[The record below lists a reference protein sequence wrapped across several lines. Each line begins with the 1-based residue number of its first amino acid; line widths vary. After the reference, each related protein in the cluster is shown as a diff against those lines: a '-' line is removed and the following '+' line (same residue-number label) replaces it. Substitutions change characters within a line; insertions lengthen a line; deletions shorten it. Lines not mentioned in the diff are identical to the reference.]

1 MKNHIEHPHWAVS
14 CLPLVFLA
22 ALLVV
27 VIHFFGSDSLE
38 GGSQVALLLS
48 AGLAIAIGIF
58 GYGQSWKSFEKSIDD
73 CFSSVATSILILLLI
88 GAVAGSWM
96 ISGIVPTLVC
106 YGLQIISPRIF
117 LFASCAIAAAV
128 ALMTGSSWTTIATV
142 GVALMA
148 IGTALGFSPGWTAG
162 AIISGAYFGDKVSP
176 LSDTTVLAS
185 SSSGTDLFTHIRYMM
200 FTTVPSISVAL
211 VVFLV
216 ASLMHNPDAVPSTA
230 EYSDALRSTFRIS
243 PLLLIVPIFTFF
255 LIIKKVPAILTLMVS
270 AFVAGLAALLFQP
283 GIVASIGGSD
293 VISTG
298 ACIKGMMMSW
308 FAGTSVDTGSELV
321 NTLTATRG
329 MGGMLNTVFLIICA
343 VTFGAA
349 MTGSGMFQGITEALT
364 RHIRRRVPSVAA
376 TVTTG
381 IVSNVIT
388 ADQYL
393 SIILSASLFKDLYR
407 KNSLESRLLSRS
419 VEDSATVC
427 SVLIPWNSCG
437 MTQATVLGVATVV
450 YFPYCIFNIVSRL
463 VVAAL
468 RIRTRLRTALRALR
482 TALCSACHI
491 F

>member
-128 ALMTGSSWTTIATV
+128 ALMTGSSWTTIATI

-200 FTTVPSISVAL
+200 FTTVPSISIAL

-321 NTLTATRG
+321 NALTATRG

-450 YFPYCIFNIVSRL
+450 YFPYCIFNIVSPL
-463 VVAAL
+463 MSILVAAIGS
-468 RIRTRLRTALRALR
+468 RKKPQV
-482 TALCSACHI
+482 SKSV
-491 F
+491 

>member
-216 ASLMHNPDAVPSTA
+216 ASLMHNPEAVPSTA

-450 YFPYCIFNIVSRL
+450 YFPYCIFNIVSPL
-463 VVAAL
+463 MSILVAAIGS
-468 RIRTRLRTALRALR
+468 RKKPQV
-482 TALCSACHI
+482 SKSV
-491 F
+491 

>member
-148 IGTALGFSPGWTAG
+148 IGTALGFSPGSTAG

-200 FTTVPSISVAL
+200 FTTVPSISIAL

-450 YFPYCIFNIVSRL
+450 YFPYCIFNIVSPL
-463 VVAAL
+463 MSILVAAIGS
-468 RIRTRLRTALRALR
+468 RKKPQV
-482 TALCSACHI
+482 SKSV
-491 F
+491 

>member
-128 ALMTGSSWTTIATV
+128 ALMTGSSWTTIATI

-450 YFPYCIFNIVSRL
+450 YFPYCIFNIVSPL
-463 VVAAL
+463 MSILVAAIGS
-468 RIRTRLRTALRALR
+468 RKKPQV
-482 TALCSACHI
+482 SKSV
-491 F
+491 

>member
-128 ALMTGSSWTTIATV
+128 ALMTGSSWTTIATI

-200 FTTVPSISVAL
+200 FTTVPSISIAL

-450 YFPYCIFNIVSRL
+450 YFPYCIFNIVSPQMSIL
-463 VVAAL
+463 VAAIGS
-468 RIRTRLRTALRALR
+468 RKKPQV
-482 TALCSACHI
+482 SKSV
-491 F
+491 

>member
-22 ALLVV
+22 VLLVV

-270 AFVAGLAALLFQP
+270 AFVAGLTALLFQP

-450 YFPYCIFNIVSRL
+450 YFPYCIFNIVSPL
-463 VVAAL
+463 MSILVAAIGS
-468 RIRTRLRTALRALR
+468 RKKPQV
-482 TALCSACHI
+482 SKSV
-491 F
+491 

>member
-96 ISGIVPTLVC
+96 ISGIVSTLVC

-450 YFPYCIFNIVSRL
+450 YFPYCIFNIVSPL
-463 VVAAL
+463 MSILVAAIGS
-468 RIRTRLRTALRALR
+468 RKKPQV
-482 TALCSACHI
+482 SKSV
-491 F
+491 

>member
-48 AGLAIAIGIF
+48 AGLAITIGIF

-450 YFPYCIFNIVSRL
+450 YFPYCIFNIVSPL
-463 VVAAL
+463 MSILVAAIGS
-468 RIRTRLRTALRALR
+468 RKKPQV
-482 TALCSACHI
+482 SKSV
-491 F
+491 

>member
-58 GYGQSWKSFEKSIDD
+58 GYGQSWKSFKKSIDD

-450 YFPYCIFNIVSRL
+450 YFPYCIFNIVSPL
-463 VVAAL
+463 MSILVAAIGS
-468 RIRTRLRTALRALR
+468 RKKPQV
-482 TALCSACHI
+482 SKSV
-491 F
+491 

>member
-450 YFPYCIFNIVSRL
+450 YFPYCIFNLVSPL
-463 VVAAL
+463 MSILVAAL
-468 RIRTRLRTALRALR
+468 GSRKKPQV
-482 TALCSACHI
+482 SKSV
-491 F
+491 

>member
-128 ALMTGSSWTTIATV
+128 ALMTGSSWTTIATI

-308 FAGTSVDTGSELV
+308 FAG
-321 NTLTATRG
+321 

-349 MTGSGMFQGITEALT
+349 MTGSGMFQGITEART

-450 YFPYCIFNIVSRL
+450 YFPYCIFNIVSPL
-463 VVAAL
+463 MSILVAAIGS
-468 RIRTRLRTALRALR
+468 RKKPQV
-482 TALCSACHI
+482 SKSV
-491 F
+491 

>member
-211 VVFLV
+211 VVFLI

-308 FAGTSVDTGSELV
+308 FAGTSVDTGPELV

-450 YFPYCIFNIVSRL
+450 YFPYCIFNIVSPL
-463 VVAAL
+463 MSILVAAIGS
-468 RIRTRLRTALRALR
+468 RKKPQV
-482 TALCSACHI
+482 SKSV
-491 F
+491 

>member
-22 ALLVV
+22 VLLVV

-450 YFPYCIFNIVSRL
+450 YFPYCIFNIVSPL
-463 VVAAL
+463 MSILVAAIGS
-468 RIRTRLRTALRALR
+468 RKKPQV
-482 TALCSACHI
+482 SKSV
-491 F
+491 

>member
-48 AGLAIAIGIF
+48 AGFAITIGIF

-450 YFPYCIFNIVSRL
+450 YFPYCIFNIVSPL
-463 VVAAL
+463 MSILVAAIGS
-468 RIRTRLRTALRALR
+468 RKKPQVSKSI
-482 TALCSACHI
+482 
-491 F
+491 

>member
-58 GYGQSWKSFEKSIDD
+58 GFGQSWKSFEKSIDD

-270 AFVAGLAALLFQP
+270 AFVAGLSALLFQP

-450 YFPYCIFNIVSRL
+450 YFPYCIFNIVSPL
-463 VVAAL
+463 MSILVAAIGS
-468 RIRTRLRTALRALR
+468 RKKPQV
-482 TALCSACHI
+482 SKSV
-491 F
+491 

>member
-96 ISGIVPTLVC
+96 ISGMVPTLVC

-450 YFPYCIFNIVSRL
+450 YFPYCIFNIVSPL
-463 VVAAL
+463 MSILVAAIGS
-468 RIRTRLRTALRALR
+468 RKKPQV
-482 TALCSACHI
+482 SKSV
-491 F
+491 

>member
-1 MKNHIEHPHWAVS
+1 MNNHIEHPHWAVS

-128 ALMTGSSWTTIATV
+128 ALMTGSSWTTIATI

-450 YFPYCIFNIVSRL
+450 YFPYCIFNIVSPL
-463 VVAAL
+463 MSILVAAIGS
-468 RIRTRLRTALRALR
+468 RKKPQV
-482 TALCSACHI
+482 SKSV
-491 F
+491 

>member
-96 ISGIVPTLVC
+96 ISGIVSTLVC

-148 IGTALGFSPGWTAG
+148 IGTALGFSPGSTAG

-308 FAGTSVDTGSELV
+308 FASTSVDTGSELV

-450 YFPYCIFNIVSRL
+450 YFPYCIFNIVSPL
-463 VVAAL
+463 MSILVAAIGS
-468 RIRTRLRTALRALR
+468 RKKPQV
-482 TALCSACHI
+482 SKSV
-491 F
+491 

>member
-27 VIHFFGSDSLE
+27 VIHFFASDSLE

-349 MTGSGMFQGITEALT
+349 MTSSGMFQGITEALT

-450 YFPYCIFNIVSRL
+450 YFPYCIFNIVSPL
-463 VVAAL
+463 MSILVAAIGS
-468 RIRTRLRTALRALR
+468 RKKPQV
-482 TALCSACHI
+482 SKSV
-491 F
+491 

>member
-1 MKNHIEHPHWAVS
+1 MKNHIVHPHWAVS

-437 MTQATVLGVATVV
+437 MTQATVLGVATVA
-450 YFPYCIFNIVSRL
+450 YFPYCIFNIVSPL
-463 VVAAL
+463 MSILVAAIGS
-468 RIRTRLRTALRALR
+468 RKKPQV
-482 TALCSACHI
+482 SKSV
-491 F
+491 

>member
-128 ALMTGSSWTTIATV
+128 ARMTGSSWTTIATV

-427 SVLIPWNSCG
+427 SVLMPWNSCG

-450 YFPYCIFNIVSRL
+450 YFPYCIFNIVSPL
-463 VVAAL
+463 MSILVAAIGS
-468 RIRTRLRTALRALR
+468 RKKPQV
-482 TALCSACHI
+482 SKSV
-491 F
+491 

>member
-128 ALMTGSSWTTIATV
+128 ALMTGSSWTTIATI

-162 AIISGAYFGDKVSP
+162 AIISGAYSGDKVSP

-200 FTTVPSISVAL
+200 FTTVPSISIAL

-450 YFPYCIFNIVSRL
+450 YFPYCIFNIVSPL
-463 VVAAL
+463 MSILVAAIGS
-468 RIRTRLRTALRALR
+468 RKKPQV
-482 TALCSACHI
+482 SKSV
-491 F
+491 

>member
-255 LIIKKVPAILTLMVS
+255 LIIKKVPTILTLMVS

-308 FAGTSVDTGSELV
+308 FASTSVDTGSELV

-450 YFPYCIFNIVSRL
+450 YFPYCIFNIVSPL
-463 VVAAL
+463 MSILVAAIGS
-468 RIRTRLRTALRALR
+468 RKKPQV
-482 TALCSACHI
+482 SKSV
-491 F
+491 

>member
-270 AFVAGLAALLFQP
+270 AFVAGLAALLFQH

-450 YFPYCIFNIVSRL
+450 YFPYCIFNIVSPL
-463 VVAAL
+463 MSILVAAIGS
-468 RIRTRLRTALRALR
+468 RKKPQV
-482 TALCSACHI
+482 SKSV
-491 F
+491 

>member
-283 GIVASIGGSD
+283 GIIASIGGSD

-450 YFPYCIFNIVSRL
+450 YFPYCIFNIVSPL
-463 VVAAL
+463 MSILVAAIGS
-468 RIRTRLRTALRALR
+468 RKKPQV
-482 TALCSACHI
+482 SKSV
-491 F
+491 

>member
-437 MTQATVLGVATVV
+437 MTQATVLGGATIV
-450 YFPYCIFNIVSRL
+450 YFPYCIFNIVSPL
-463 VVAAL
+463 MSILVAAIGS
-468 RIRTRLRTALRALR
+468 RKKPQV
-482 TALCSACHI
+482 SKSV
-491 F
+491 

>member
-283 GIVASIGGSD
+283 DIVASIGGSD

-437 MTQATVLGVATVV
+437 KTQATVLGVATFV
-450 YFPYCIFNIVSRL
+450 YFPYCIFNIVSPL
-463 VVAAL
+463 MSILVAAIGS
-468 RIRTRLRTALRALR
+468 RKKPQV
-482 TALCSACHI
+482 SKSV
-491 F
+491 

>member
-128 ALMTGSSWTTIATV
+128 ALMTGSSWTTIATI

-200 FTTVPSISVAL
+200 FTTVPSISIAL

-450 YFPYCIFNIVSRL
+450 YFPYCIFNIVSPL
-463 VVAAL
+463 MSILVAAIGS
-468 RIRTRLRTALRALR
+468 RKKPQV
-482 TALCSACHI
+482 SKSV
-491 F
+491 

>member
-128 ALMTGSSWTTIATV
+128 ALMTGSSWTTIATI

-200 FTTVPSISVAL
+200 FTTVPSISIAL

-230 EYSDALRSTFRIS
+230 EYSDALRLTFRIS
-243 PLLLIVPIFTFF
+243 PLLLIVPMFTFF

-450 YFPYCIFNIVSRL
+450 YFPYCIFNIVSPL
-463 VVAAL
+463 MSILVAAIGS
-468 RIRTRLRTALRALR
+468 RKKPQV
-482 TALCSACHI
+482 SKSV
-491 F
+491 

>member
-48 AGLAIAIGIF
+48 AGLAIAIGVF

-450 YFPYCIFNIVSRL
+450 YFPYCIFNIVSPL
-463 VVAAL
+463 MSILVAAIGS
-468 RIRTRLRTALRALR
+468 RKKPQV
-482 TALCSACHI
+482 SKSV
-491 F
+491 

>member
-128 ALMTGSSWTTIATV
+128 ALMTGSSWTTIATI

-200 FTTVPSISVAL
+200 FTTVPSISIAL

-393 SIILSASLFKDLYR
+393 SIIHSASLFKDLYR

-450 YFPYCIFNIVSRL
+450 YFPYCIFNIVSPL
-463 VVAAL
+463 MSILVAAIGS
-468 RIRTRLRTALRALR
+468 RKKPQV
-482 TALCSACHI
+482 SKSV
-491 F
+491 

>member
-48 AGLAIAIGIF
+48 AGLAITIGIF

-200 FTTVPSISVAL
+200 FTTVPSISIAL

-216 ASLMHNPDAVPSTA
+216 ASLMHNPDTVPSTA

-349 MTGSGMFQGITEALT
+349 MTGSGMFQGITEART

-450 YFPYCIFNIVSRL
+450 YFPYCIFNIVSPL
-463 VVAAL
+463 MSILVAAIGS
-468 RIRTRLRTALRALR
+468 RKKPQV
-482 TALCSACHI
+482 SKSV
-491 F
+491 

>member
-381 IVSNVIT
+381 IVSKVIT

-437 MTQATVLGVATVV
+437 MTQATLLGVATVV
-450 YFPYCIFNIVSRL
+450 YFPYCIFNIVSPL
-463 VVAAL
+463 MSILVAAIGS
-468 RIRTRLRTALRALR
+468 RKKPQV
-482 TALCSACHI
+482 SKSV
-491 F
+491 

>member
-293 VISTG
+293 VISIG

-450 YFPYCIFNIVSRL
+450 YFPYCIFNIVSPL
-463 VVAAL
+463 MSILVAAIGS
-468 RIRTRLRTALRALR
+468 RKKPQV
-482 TALCSACHI
+482 SKSV
-491 F
+491 

>member
-48 AGLAIAIGIF
+48 AGLAITIGIF

-450 YFPYCIFNIVSRL
+450 YFPYCIFNIVSPL
-463 VVAAL
+463 MSILVAAIGS
-468 RIRTRLRTALRALR
+468 RQKPQV
-482 TALCSACHI
+482 SKSV
-491 F
+491 